1 MAHLATDYAAETLTQ
16 ASMPGLSDET
26 RDRLGH
32 ALREAY
38 VDTCES
44 RPITDVQVELL
55 LRLRQKERDRR
66 RGV

>member
-1 MAHLATDYAAETLTQ
+1 MAQLATDYAADTLAQ
-16 ASMPGLSDET
+16 APLPSLSGET
-26 RDRLGH
+26 RHRLGH

-38 VDTCES
+38 VDTCET